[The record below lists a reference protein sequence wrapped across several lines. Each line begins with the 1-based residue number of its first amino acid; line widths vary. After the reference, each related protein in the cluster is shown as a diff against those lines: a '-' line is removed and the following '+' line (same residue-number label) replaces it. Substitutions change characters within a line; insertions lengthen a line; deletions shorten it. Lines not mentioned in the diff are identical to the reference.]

1 MVTDEGGDP
10 MKRRKEYSGLA
21 GSNRTSSCQ
30 SCDESRDHRLYIFS
44 QRHLLAKDTDIAGIL
59 QGNTSY
65 HLRQ

>member
-10 MKRRKEYSGLA
+10 IKRRKEYFGLA

-30 SCDESRDHRLYIFS
+30 SRDESRDHRLYIFS
-44 QRHLLAKDTDIAGIL
+44 QWHLLAKDTDIAGIL
-59 QGNTSY
+59 QGNTSC